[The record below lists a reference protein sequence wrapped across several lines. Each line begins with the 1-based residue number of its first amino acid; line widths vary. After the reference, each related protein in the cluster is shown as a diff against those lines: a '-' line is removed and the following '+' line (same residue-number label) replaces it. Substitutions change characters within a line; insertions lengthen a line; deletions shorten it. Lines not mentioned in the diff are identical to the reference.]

1 MLSFFNNIKAQ
12 GLSVVIPP
20 VHTNFFTI
28 KDIVMY
34 LIFFIWLL
42 KLKLNFPSPK
52 PQSRGPQVIKE
63 REKRRN

>member
-1 MLSFFNNIKAQ
+1 
-12 GLSVVIPP
+12 
-20 VHTNFFTI
+20 
-28 KDIVMY
+28 VMY